1 MHEEVLDARFLLEK
15 ERFHS
20 GLILDLKSHI
30 VFVGERIISNSLV
43 LGVQLLKST
52 SSKLDN
58 SRKSNISEVTNKDL
72 ALDFSRAVS
81 FEAACKS
88 KFGHPV
94 PLPTIL
100 TEELF
105 LLVVS
110 FGSTCFKLDIHTVAI
125 TLQTCFGGN
134 DSSFKVRHLR
144 DRTFQFS
151 VASTTVGFE
160 IYNQSKVCTPMFELF
175 LNIWGQ
181 GGPNLLIEEKKYYKA
196 IDLEWQEV
204 QRKKSSFLGS
214 KRMSVFQR
222 MQFPP
227 LSPLL
232 APNLYSTFQTATTSN
247 RADDLQSFLSKRNS
261 FRANLP
267 GLDPFF
273 KFPSFTT
280 IQWPDDSYLT

>member
-1 MHEEVLDARFLLEK
+1 
-15 ERFHS
+15 
-20 GLILDLKSHI
+20 
-30 VFVGERIISNSLV
+30 VF
-43 LGVQLLKST
+43 
-52 SSKLDN
+52 SS
-58 SRKSNISEVTNKDL
+58 
-72 ALDFSRAVS
+72 A
-81 FEAACKS
+81 
-88 KFGHPV
+88 
-94 PLPTIL
+94 
-100 TEELF
+100 
-105 LLVVS
+105 
-110 FGSTCFKLDIHTVAI
+110 
-125 TLQTCFGGN
+125 
-134 DSSFKVRHLR
+134 
-144 DRTFQFS
+144 
-151 VASTTVGFE
+151 VGFE

-227 LSPLL
+227 LNPLL